1 MLPIPQDVLAQFNEV
16 LKQRAVPESFRL
28 HYRKWLRYYL
38 DFCKKYSPPDAKS
51 EQVRL
56 FIEKLRTKKQTPQQ
70 CTQAAHA
77 ISLFFESQMPKKYP
91 YSVPVEATPTPTA
104 HIRPAHQPPK
114 AQEAKGTSATAAGFS
129 VTTAASVAEPSPT
142 SSSFS
147 STGGKRFNEWRC
159 LEKSKSP
166 AWDQAIDKLA
176 AEIKTRHYSRKTL
189 KTYADWARN
198 FQRYL
203 RNKPPD
209 ELSSVDV
216 KEYLTYLAVKCR
228 VASST
233 QNQAFNALL
242 FLFRHVLKKDFGD
255 QRDVPRAKK
264 SRYIPVVLSRPEV
277 DAVTKHLEYPFD
289 IVVKLLYGCGL
300 RLFEFIKLR
309 VQNFNFEDGILTVH
323 GKGDKDRTVP
333 IPQTIMP
340 ELKNQLEAVSELHD
354 KDLASGYA
362 GVFLIDSL
370 EKKYPAA
377 AKDFIWQWF
386 FPQKTLTPVPGT
398 KERRR
403 YHLHE
408 SHVQEALKTAVR
420 RAKLTKRVT
429 SHTFRHSFAT
439 HLLQANY
446 DIRTIQQMLGH
457 SDVRTTMIYTH
468 CVPSRTMKEARSPLD
483 F

>member
-1 MLPIPQDVLAQFNEV
+1 MLPIPKDILFRYNEV
-16 LKQRAVPESFRL
+16 LKQRAIPGYFHV
-28 HYRKWLRYYL
+28 HYRKWLRYFL
-38 DFCKKYSPPDAKS
+38 DFCHKYPPPEAKS
-51 EQVRL
+51 EQVKL
-56 FIEKLRTKKQTPQQ
+56 FIDKLRSKNQTPKQLK
-70 CTQAAHA
+70 QAAHA
-77 ISLFFESQMPKKYP
+77 ISLFFESQPQKKSLHSP
-91 YSVPVEATPTPTA
+91 PVKPSSTA
-104 HIRPAHQPPK
+104 RSSHPGRPPQSK
-114 AQEAKGTSATAAGFS
+114 TREAKDPPPPEAPA
-129 VTTAASVAEPSPT
+129 T
-142 SSSFS
+142 SSSPVA
-147 STGGKRFNEWRC
+147 TGGKRFNEWRC
-159 LEKSKSP
+159 LEKTKSP

-189 KTYADWARN
+189 KTYADWCRK

-203 RNKPPD
+203 RDKPPD

-228 VASST
+228 VAAST

-264 SRYIPVVLSRPEV
+264 SRYIPVVLSRPEI

-289 IVVKLLYGCGL
+289 LVVKLLYGCGL
-300 RLFEFIKLR
+300 RLFECVKLR
-309 VQNFNFEDGILTVH
+309 VQNFNFEESILTVH

-333 IPQTIMP
+333 IPQTLMS
-340 ELKNQLEAVSELHD
+340 ELKSQLDMVSKLHD
-354 KDLASGYA
+354 KDLKSGYS
-362 GVFLIDSL
+362 GVFLVDAL
-370 EKKYPAA
+370 EKKYPSA

-386 FPQKTLTPVPGT
+386 FPQKTLTLVPGT

-403 YHLHE
+403 YHIHE
-408 SHVQEALKTAVR
+408 TLVQQALKNAVR
-420 RAKLTKRVT
+420 QAKLTKRVT

-446 DIRTIQQMLGH
+446 DIRTIQTLLGH
-457 SDVRTTMIYTH
+457 ADVRTTMIYTH
-468 CVPSRTMKEARSPLD
+468 CVPSRTVKEAKSPLD